1 MTAARM
7 VSPSIIKQVLRSTRS
22 DAVVF
27 VITAIITVSFD
38 LIIAVGIGIAVAS
51 FFALR
56 ALSCN

>member
-1 MTAARM
+1 
-7 VSPSIIKQVLRSTRS
+7 
-22 DAVVF
+22 VVF